1 MKKIVRA
8 ALLGLAMIAGC
19 QQASAFDLKDLLG
32 GNGGGNTIGNLI
44 EGVFM
49 KSDLTTRDLMGVWTT
64 QKPAVAF
71 KGDNFL
77 KQAGGVAAA
86 SAIESKLNPYFNQ
99 LGLNGATLTVN
110 ADSTFTLK
118 SNKLNMAGSIRQTA
132 DGNFIFAIKAF
143 GKLNLGEVPAYVQ
156 KTSTSMDVMFDTTK
170 LKTLVSSISKFL
182 NMKSLNIVASIL
194 DSNDGLYIGFGMTKT
209 GNVQGEEN
217 NSNSS
222 SLLNILNGRKDST
235 NNGSSTTTT
244 TNTGNQSQTGEKVK
258 EGIGN
263 ALKGILNGKKK

>member
-71 KGDNFL
+71 KSDNFL

-194 DSNDGLYIGFGMTKT
+194 DSYDGLYIGFGMTKT